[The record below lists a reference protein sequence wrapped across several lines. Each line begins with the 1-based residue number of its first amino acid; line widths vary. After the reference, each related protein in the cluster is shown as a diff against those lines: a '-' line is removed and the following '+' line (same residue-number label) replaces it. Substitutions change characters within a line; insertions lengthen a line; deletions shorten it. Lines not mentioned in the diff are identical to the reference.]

1 MEPKMPVIHEINC
14 KSLMNKSGIPGIDYG
29 VNPYTGCIHACAYCY
44 ARFMSRHTA
53 HGMAWG
59 DFCDVK
65 VNAVQILEKE
75 LRKRAPGLVSLSTV
89 TDPYQAPEQK
99 YGITREILIRLADA
113 DFPVSI
119 LTKSDLVLRDL
130 DVLKRFPAGCI
141 QVGFSLNT
149 SDDAVSRAFE
159 PGAPAASKRIQALKR
174 LHEEGIS
181 TWVFL
186 APVLPVLTEK
196 TLPALLDEIRG
207 SADQLLADGLNIK
220 CGNWRGISSA
230 LQRHQ
235 PSLRAE
241 WEAVLLP
248 AGEKERTYDR
258 LYGRIRNLCEE
269 RGIPADF

>member
-1 MEPKMPVIHEINC
+1 MPAIHEISC

-53 HGMAWG
+53 HGMPWG

-89 TDPYQAPEQK
+89 TDPYQAPERK
-99 YGITREILIRLADA
+99 YAITREILIRLAEA

-130 DVLKRFPAGCI
+130 DVLKRFPAGGV

-149 SDDAVSRAFE
+149 ADDAVSRAFE
-159 PGAPAASKRIQALKR
+159 PGAPQASKRILALKR
-174 LHEEGIS
+174 LHEEGIA

-196 TLPALLDEIRG
+196 TLPALLDDLRG
-207 SADQLLADGLNIK
+207 SVDRLLADGLNIK
-220 CGNWRGISSA
+220 CGNWSRILPVIRG
-230 LQRHQ
+230 LQ
-235 PSLRAE
+235 PSLRVE
-241 WEAVLLP
+241 WEPVLFSAP
-248 AGEKERTYDR
+248 EKTRYYER
-258 LYGRIRNLCEE
+258 LFGRIRRLAAD
-269 RGIPADF
+269 RRITADF